1 MSLPIIIAERAELDM
16 ALQYG
21 WYLKN
26 ADAEIAERYL
36 TAIDESIQR
45 LAENPGLGIRRHFQ
59 SPELAGIR
67 SFQSARPFDKHLI
80 FYQAGD
86 QLSIERVMHG
96 ARDLPR
102 QLLKVPDEE

>member
-1 MSLPIIIAERAELDM
+1 MSLPISIALRAEQDI

-21 WYLKN
+21 WYLEN
-26 ADAEIAERYL
+26 SDVEVAERYL
-36 TAIDESIQR
+36 HAIDQTIQR
-45 LAENPGLGIRRHFQ
+45 LAKHSDLGVRRHFQ

-67 SFQSARPFDKHLI
+67 SFQAARPFDKHLI

-86 QLSIERVMHG
+86 QLSIERIMHG

-102 QLLKVPDEE
+102 RLLEDPET

>member
-1 MSLPIIIAERAELDM
+1 MSLPITIALRAEQDM

-21 WYLKN
+21 WYQEN
-26 ADAEIAERYL
+26 ADAEVAERFL
-36 TAIDESIQR
+36 RAIDQTIHR
-45 LAENPGLGIRRHFQ
+45 LASYPDLGLRRHFQ

-67 SFQSARPFDKHLI
+67 SFQAARPFGKHLI
-80 FYQAGD
+80 FYQTGN

-102 QLLKVPDEE
+102 RLLEDPES